1 MDRSRRQGAK
11 ESATIPPSSSRLT
24 FKAKR
29 NRKRIGPLWTRL
41 PKPVVIADA
50 CGRALRRSLPALVGV
65 GVLAAVGGSAWAGYR
80 FVTTSP
86 RFAITE
92 IVVHGNQ
99 RLTSDDVRAALPV
112 HVGDNVFASDL
123 DSAMRS
129 LRADPWI
136 ATARAY
142 RVLPHTLAIELTEHA
157 PVAIV
162 ELGELYLIDA
172 EGHAFKRVTPTDDVG
187 GFVAITGVERI
198 GYLADEVHGAEQ
210 LRAVLGALD
219 GWRANS
225 ERPKIDA
232 AQFDARGTL
241 TLRTAD
247 GALAV
252 ELGAIDDALAAR
264 MQIFDVVW
272 ASLTPGERANARVLH
287 LDTRSDHVT
296 VAFR

>member
-99 RLTSDDVRAALPV
+99 RLTSDDVSAALPV

-123 DSAMRS
+123 DSAMRA

-136 ATARAY
+136 ATAHAY
-142 RVLPHTLAIELTEHA
+142 RVLPHTLSIEITEHV

-162 ELGELYLIDA
+162 ELGERYLIDA
-172 EGHAFKRVTPTDDVG
+172 QGHAFKRATPADDG
-187 GFVAITGVERI
+187 LIAITGVERI
-198 GYLADEVHGAEQ
+198 AYLADEVHGAEQ

-219 GWRANS
+219 GWHTNS
-225 ERPKIDA
+225 ERPTIDA
-232 AQFDARGTL
+232 AQLDSRGTL

-247 GALAV
+247 GATAV

-264 MQIFDVVW
+264 MQIFDFVW
-272 ASLTPGERANARVLH
+272 ASLTPGERATARVLH